1 MIEDK
6 SLINQCLKGERKAQK
21 ALYEK
26 YRSYWFVICLRYS
39 NDRNEACDILQNAL
53 INIYSKLN
61 QFKADL
67 GSFKSWSSKVVVND
81 CIMYIRKK
89 KKYQFESDLS
99 DQLNNVRDSYDV
111 ISSLSSEE
119 IVNLVMKLP
128 IGYRTVFNL
137 YAIEGYSHK
146 EIGAKLGIA
155 EVSSR
160 SNLSRAKQLLRKKL
174 QALQNSDQWI
184 KAI

>member
-1 MIEDK
+1 MIEEQ
-6 SLINQCLKGERKAQK
+6 SLINQCKQGQRKAQK

-39 NDRNEACDILQNAL
+39 NDRSEACDILQNAL

-61 QFKADL
+61 QFNPEL
-67 GSFKSWSSKVVVND
+67 GNFKSWSSKIVVND

-99 DQLNNVRDSYDV
+99 DQLNTVRDSYDV
-111 ISSLSSEE
+111 ISNLSSEE

-137 YAIEGYSHK
+137 YAIEGYSHQ
-146 EIGAKLGIA
+146 EISEALNISLGTSKSQLFKAKKI
-155 EVSSR
+155 
-160 SNLSRAKQLLRKKL
+160 LRHKVEL
-174 QALQNSDQWI
+174 AFS
-184 KAI
+184 